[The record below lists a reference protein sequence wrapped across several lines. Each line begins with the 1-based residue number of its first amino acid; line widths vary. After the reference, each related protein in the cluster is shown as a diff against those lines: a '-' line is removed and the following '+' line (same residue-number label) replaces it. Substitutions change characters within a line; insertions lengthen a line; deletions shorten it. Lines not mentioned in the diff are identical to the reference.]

1 MISKLFESLY
11 TKVFINIIVENAQT
25 VVYVEVCSG
34 KNVLQSMHK
43 YFDTT
48 TMNSKMYEFINVY
61 YKESPFCYISVLD
74 KSPLQ
79 GAAPTCDAK
88 EMSKY
93 YDINSS
99 EYRCFSKDWA
109 FYTSEYDLEA
119 IKHEYR
125 SVGIDF
131 IFSPFT
137 ILANFFKD
145 KIENTLSMF
154 LLIEDNYI
162 SFGVFNNSKL
172 LYAQYLSMSHNKES
186 DELLMESSLDDDEDE
201 EISLGIEG
209 IDLEEIDI
217 DDDSVGFDDFTN
229 IEDLDDTDSIDE
241 FSEEQEIREISA
253 KEEHHVS
260 SDGFNEDYQ
269 RFSLIQS
276 ALNTFYKDP
285 KYNSQFIESIY
296 IADGV
301 GVSGDLKNYLEEEMF
316 LSVFIRKI
324 DLGAALCD
332 MAKAEI

>member
-1 MISKLFESLY
+1 MISKLLESLY
-11 TKVFINIIVENAQT
+11 TKVFINIIVENTQT
-25 VVYVEVCSG
+25 VVYVEVCSS
-34 KNVLQSMHK
+34 KSVLQSMHK

-48 TMNSKMYEFINVY
+48 TMNSKMYEFINAY

-79 GAAPTCDAK
+79 GAVPTCNSN

-93 YDINSS
+93 CDISSS
-99 EYRCFSKDWA
+99 EYRCYSKNWA

-125 SVGIDF
+125 SIGIDF
-131 IFSPFT
+131 IFSPFA

-145 KIENTLSMF
+145 KIENTMAMF

-162 SFGVFNNSKL
+162 SLSVFDNSNL
-172 LYAQYLSMSHNKES
+172 LYAQYLNMDHNKDS
-186 DELLMESSLDDDEDE
+186 DELLMESSLDDEDDDM
-201 EISLGIEG
+201 SLGIEG

-217 DDDSVGFDDFTN
+217 EDDSVGFDDFTN

-241 FSEEQEIREISA
+241 FSEEQEIHEIST
-253 KEEHHVS
+253 KEEQYVS
-260 SDGFNEDYQ
+260 ADGFNEDYQ

-285 KYNSQFIESIY
+285 KYNSQFIENIY

-301 GVSGDLKNYLEEEMF
+301 SVSGDLKNYLEEEMF
-316 LSVFIRKI
+316 LNVFIRKI

>member
-11 TKVFINIIVENAQT
+11 TKVFINIVVENLQT
-25 VVYVEVCSG
+25 VVYVEVCSS
-34 KNVLQSMHK
+34 KSVLQSMHK

-48 TMNSKMYEFINVY
+48 TMNSKMYEFINAY

-79 GAAPTCDAK
+79 GAIPTCNAN

-93 YDINSS
+93 CDVNSS

-119 IKHEYR
+119 LKHEYR
-125 SVGIDF
+125 SIGVDF
-131 IFSPFT
+131 IFSPFV
-137 ILANFFKD
+137 IMANFFKD
-145 KIENTLSMF
+145 KIESTLAMF
-154 LLIEDNYI
+154 LLLEDNYI
-162 SFGVFNNSKL
+162 SFSVFGNSKL
-172 LYAQYLSMSHNKES
+172 LYSQYLSMNHHKEN
-186 DELLMESSLDDDEDE
+186 DELLMESSLDDGDE
-201 EISLGIEG
+201 EISLGIDG

-217 DDDSVGFDDFTN
+217 ENDSAGFDDFTN

-241 FSEEQEIREISA
+241 FSQVHEIREIST
-253 KEEHHVS
+253 KEEQHAS
-260 SDGFNEDYQ
+260 AEGFNEDYQ

-276 ALNTFYKDP
+276 ALSTFYKDP
-285 KYNSQFIESIY
+285 KYNSQFVENIY

-316 LSVFIRKI
+316 LNVFIRKI